1 MRRNAKLQPLVP
13 FHGSNVQSKRCP
25 CTYPCWSFKKLRVIK
40 TMQFKDIEIS
50 WNSICK
56 MKRTFTE
63 RTRSSPCFGGSKI
76 PKKRFM
82 QTPPEIRLI
91 ELLVTTILS
100 PKCNKSIYLPILSQ
114 YETYPL
120 DTWPNKQKSLFH
132 KNVLVQLPWCGCCK
146 KYITQLVL
154 NLPEPTTRPTQTYLF
169 RHDFLGYLWYLCET
183 KYREQF
189 YANSPGCWMRCPF
202 LEGFPS
208 NQIINLWSLQLASGV
223 FLFVCFVFGKEVYFS
238 RNL

>member
-1 MRRNAKLQPLVP
+1 
-13 FHGSNVQSKRCP
+13 
-25 CTYPCWSFKKLRVIK
+25 
-40 TMQFKDIEIS
+40 
-50 WNSICK
+50 
-56 MKRTFTE
+56 MKGIFTE
-63 RTRSSPCFGGSKI
+63 RPRSSPFFGGFQN
-76 PKKRFM
+76 PKDEIHANPSRNTTHWAIGDDHFE
-82 QTPPEIRLI
+82 PEM
-91 ELLVTTILS
+91 
-100 PKCNKSIYLPILSQ
+100 KHNKSIYLLILSQ

-132 KNVLVQLPWCGCCK
+132 KSVLVQLPWCGCCK

-154 NLPEPTTRPTQTYLF
+154 NLPEPTTRPSQTYLF

-208 NQIINLWSLQLASGV
+208 NHGSVVALFLSWIKEIINLWSLQLASGV
-223 FLFVCFVFGKEVYFS
+223 FLFVCFVFGKEVSFFPQLLGWHQRS
-238 RNL
+238 PK